1 MALGHSSVQTKGVKT
16 VWNILVEHFGNEV
29 EALIHSEPEDLKVVN
44 KRIVD
49 AILAF
54 RKGNVI
60 IHPGGGGHYGWLE
73 LPENFKVEKFESC
86 MKEGS
91 GMKKN
96 SKYSKCGQ
104 VKQIDHIVFSDL
116 GKINH
121 VKKNEKKFKKKN
133 EELNNEKIDN
143 SKCQSSLF
151 DF

>member
-1 MALGHSSVQTKGVKT
+1 VKT
-16 VWNILVEHFGNEV
+16 AWNILIEHFGNEV
-29 EALIHSEPEDLKVVN
+29 EALIHSEPEDLKIVD

-73 LPENFKVEKFESC
+73 LSENLKVEKSESGT
-86 MKEGS
+86 KKGS
-91 GMKKN
+91 EMKKN
-96 SKYSKCGQ
+96 
-104 VKQIDHIVFSDL
+104 D
-116 GKINH
+116 
-121 VKKNEKKFKKKN
+121 KKFEKKN
-133 EELNNEKIDN
+133 EELENEETDN